1 MATDAK
7 KIAEIKAK
15 KEAEKLEKAETEA
28 IQKLALVFFQLLE
41 RVVALAV
48 VELLA
53 AVGVVHFAAEHFQL
67 LGAFQLYV
75 KRIIHLFP

>member
-28 IQKLALVFFQLLE
+28 IQKLYKEKEQINNSNVIRL
-41 RVVALAV
+41 
-48 VELLA
+48 
-53 AVGVVHFAAEHFQL
+53 
-67 LGAFQLYV
+67 
-75 KRIIHLFP
+75 